1 MCKGMERIETTLF
14 CVVLTQG
21 RTTISN
27 IWSDYEVLGGREVG
41 VLREKILKER
51 PDFEAFSR
59 PVTELEF
66 SIGSRS

>member
-1 MCKGMERIETTLF
+1 MYLVGDRTCVKAWRIETTLF
-14 CVVLTQG
+14 CVVPTQG

-51 PDFEAFSR
+51 PDF
-59 PVTELEF
+59 
-66 SIGSRS
+66 